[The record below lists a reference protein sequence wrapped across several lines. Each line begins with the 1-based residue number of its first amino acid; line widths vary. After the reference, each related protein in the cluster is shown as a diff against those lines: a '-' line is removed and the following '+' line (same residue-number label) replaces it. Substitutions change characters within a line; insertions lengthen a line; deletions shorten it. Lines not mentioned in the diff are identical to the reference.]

1 MINLLK
7 DITHFF
13 MARIL
18 IAGGT
23 GFVGQQLAVF
33 LRQQNHQCV
42 VLTRDQKQ
50 VDFQKYFYWDV
61 AAQYIDPKALEGVEV
76 IINMTGANIGAK
88 KWSPAR
94 KKALLTSRIE
104 PLALIYKL
112 LSEHE
117 HQVKHIISS
126 SAVGYYGMVTN
137 DHIYKEHDQP
147 GTDFLAEICT
157 AWEDK
162 ALQFGHL
169 QLPTTILRKGVVLG
183 KDGGMLTRLKPLA
196 AIGLSTAIGSGKQY
210 LPWIAIEDLC
220 RMYDFII
227 TKKVYGIYNA
237 VSSDMITMNDF
248 AHAMANTQA
257 MPKWSPNA
265 PAFLIKAM
273 LGDMAQMLLEGSRV
287 SNDKIKRA
295 GFKPKHDE
303 IGPYL
308 KSLRLD

>member
-1 MINLLK
+1 
-7 DITHFF
+7 

-23 GFVGQQLAVF
+23 GFVGKQLVVY
-33 LRQQNHQCV
+33 LRQQNHQCIL
-42 VLTRDQKQ
+42 LTRNSKQADQ
-50 VDFQKYFYWDV
+50 QKFFYWNV
-61 AAQYIDPKALEGVEV
+61 VEQYIDPNALNGVDI

-88 KWSPAR
+88 KWSANR
-94 KKALLTSRIE
+94 KKELIDSRIL
-104 PLALIYKL
+104 PLELIYKL
-112 LSEHE
+112 LAQHE

-126 SAVGYYGMVTN
+126 SAVGYYGMVTGE
-137 DHIYKEHDQP
+137 HIYKEHDLP

-162 ALQFGHL
+162 GLQFGHL
-169 QLPTTILRKGVVLG
+169 QIPTTILRKGVVLG

-220 RMYDFII
+220 RTYDFII
-227 TKKVYGIYNA
+227 TNKVYGIYNA

-248 AHAMANTQA
+248 ARAMANTQA

-295 GFKPKHDE
+295 GFTFKHDE
-303 IGPYL
+303 IGTYL
-308 KSLRLD
+308 KSLQLD